1 MQGWLNGI
9 YRRTDVCCSCRWKSI
24 ENHLATD
31 IVLHQSKLQSIE
43 MTTHAVL
50 VVHTLLWIGFKCCEQ
65 CPELCGPMGETCILS
80 GLNDLSK
87 ENSYWISLVLNVQ
100 FNLSALEGSQT

>member
-1 MQGWLNGI
+1 
-9 YRRTDVCCSCRWKSI
+9 
-24 ENHLATD
+24 
-31 IVLHQSKLQSIE
+31 
-43 MTTHAVL
+43 
-50 VVHTLLWIGFKCCEQ
+50 
-65 CPELCGPMGETCILS
+65 MGETCILS